1 MHQQKHLKK
10 QLFKTKQ
17 RLATPLPLYILS
29 LALAAPIVLSSAF
42 AAESTMQLDK
52 ILHSQTLIDAESL
65 IRKNDFNASYQ
76 LLEPLENDRAGNV
89 EYDYL
94 LGVAAVESG
103 NLTRGAFALERVL
116 AINPNHKDARAEMA
130 KAHYLLGEKDAA
142 KAEFNNVLAQNPD
155 AQTKKSIEKLLTAI
169 DKVEGTTTTFA
180 AYLEF
185 GLGWD
190 SNVSS
195 APNLQSIGV
204 PLFGGLLL
212 DLGSSGK
219 AKADHFMNMAGGIS
233 FRQPINEKLA
243 VFGGVSGTNRLNGSE
258 MAFDNSALDLNA
270 GLQYRQNKHNFTAAL
285 QDNHFDLD
293 AEGFRHAYG
302 ATGQYL
308 YNIDSNNQ
316 AGLYVQ
322 YSRLNYTGG
331 SDRNADRNVIG
342 LNAGHIFKG
351 DFTPVIFGSIYGGR
365 EEARDL
371 KRQDLSQ
378 DILGFRTGGQV
389 SLTNKLQLQASMGVE
404 QRDNDENDIAFLRR
418 RKDRQYDMSLGVN
431 YYPIQDWSIK
441 PQISYSKNDSN
452 IDLNS
457 YDRTVVSVSVRKDF
471 SW

>member
-1 MHQQKHLKK
+1 MEILFVVILLSLRTHKMHQQKHLKK

-204 PLFGGLLL
+204 PLFGGL
-212 DLGSSGK
+212 
-219 AKADHFMNMAGGIS
+219 
-233 FRQPINEKLA
+233 
-243 VFGGVSGTNRLNGSE
+243 
-258 MAFDNSALDLNA
+258 
-270 GLQYRQNKHNFTAAL
+270 
-285 QDNHFDLD
+285 
-293 AEGFRHAYG
+293 
-302 ATGQYL
+302 
-308 YNIDSNNQ
+308 
-316 AGLYVQ
+316 
-322 YSRLNYTGG
+322 
-331 SDRNADRNVIG
+331 
-342 LNAGHIFKG
+342 
-351 DFTPVIFGSIYGGR
+351 
-365 EEARDL
+365 
-371 KRQDLSQ
+371 
-378 DILGFRTGGQV
+378 
-389 SLTNKLQLQASMGVE
+389 
-404 QRDNDENDIAFLRR
+404 
-418 RKDRQYDMSLGVN
+418 
-431 YYPIQDWSIK
+431 
-441 PQISYSKNDSN
+441 
-452 IDLNS
+452 
-457 YDRTVVSVSVRKDF
+457 
-471 SW
+471 